1 MKELL
6 TPSRTFAAALLL
18 GWGACATAQSLGTP
32 VADVLLGQPLA
43 MSVPARFASRDTA
56 DECVHAD
63 VFYGE
68 KRVPDGHVRATV
80 TGPDG
85 QRRVRIESESPID
98 EPIVTVSLR
107 AGCRNTIT
115 RNYTLL
121 PEYPSETRL
130 AALEARNLAAA
141 PAAVPL
147 RLASRAAPAAAPAP
161 APVVRRAPARPTVVA
176 QAGEAKPQRPVRA
189 TRNSARR
196 TAPAPHARL
205 RLEPIDLEPQTM
217 LRVTPS
223 LAEPQGDAARRAT
236 AALLWQAINADPQ
249 ELLRT
254 SAMLEKLEADLA
266 QMRKT
271 NSQTRAELVAL
282 RQRLDRSEPWS
293 GSARLLQFLALLV
306 AAAAAAAGVLWWR
319 TRQLPSATGPWY
331 AGAAAAPDSA
341 AEVAPQPMVEEVAP
355 QPVAVPAPA
364 FGAAAPVPAT
374 TVAAASLAPLQPAP
388 GTIDFELPPAAAR
401 SRNAAEAALRVE
413 TLAATF
419 EEVEFLSS
427 LGLASDAM
435 DVLKTYL
442 QDSASPSP
450 LAFFELMR
458 LCDPVDDAAALAAAR
473 RRYGHTFGVEPPRL
487 EQVTASLGLESLT
500 PLSER
505 VARAWACGEARA
517 LIEDTLFTVPT
528 AAAPLTL
535 QAGRDLLCLYQLAAA
550 LAQEGAAPADDAEGH
565 PLAPWAH
572 ADDPTAAHLMA
583 QAVADAQGG
592 HHFAL
597 DVDLGAAP
605 PALPE
610 PVPLHEDVQPDLDP
624 LLAVSLAAADRDR
637 AARARAARRA
647 AEEDAFSAAMASERI
662 PVSRF

>member
-6 TPSRTFAAALLL
+6 TPSRTFAVALLL
-18 GWGACATAQSLGTP
+18 GWGGCAAAQSLGTP
-32 VADVLLGQPLA
+32 VAEVLLGQPLA

-107 AGCRNTIT
+107 AGCQNTIT

-141 PAAVPL
+141 GAMAPL
-147 RLASRAAPAAAPAP
+147 RLATRTAPAAAPAP

-176 QAGEAKPQRPVRA
+176 QDSEAQPQRPVRG
-189 TRNSARR
+189 TRSSARR
-196 TAPAPHARL
+196 TAPAAHARL
-205 RLEPIDLEPQTM
+205 RLEPIDLEPQAM
-217 LRVTPS
+217 LRVTS
-223 LAEPQGDAARRAT
+223 TLAEPQGDAARRAT

-282 RQRLDRSEPWS
+282 RQRLDRSEPGS
-293 GSARLLQFLALLV
+293 GSAQLLQFLALLV

-319 TRQLPSATGPWY
+319 TRQLPGATGPWY
-331 AGAAAAPDSA
+331 AGSATAPDAA
-341 AEVAPQPMVEEVAP
+341 AEVAPQPMVEGVEP
-355 QPVAVPAPA
+355 QPVAVPVRLPVAQ
-364 FGAAAPVPAT
+364 VPAT
-374 TVAAASLAPLQPAP
+374 VVAAPAPLAPLQPAA
-388 GTIDFELPPAAAR
+388 GTIDFELPAPAAR
-401 SRNAAEAALRVE
+401 SRDAAEAALRVE

-442 QDSASPSP
+442 QDSAGPSP

-458 LCDPVDDAAALAAAR
+458 LCDPVEDAAALAAAR

-505 VARAWACGEARA
+505 LTRAWACGEART

-528 AAAPLTL
+528 ADAPLTL

-550 LAQEGAAPADDAEGH
+550 LAQEGTAPAEQADGH
-565 PLAPWAH
+565 ALAPWAH
-572 ADDPTAAHLMA
+572 ADDTAAAHLMA

-597 DVDLGAAP
+597 DVDLGVAP

-610 PVPLHEDVQPDLDP
+610 PVPLHEDPQPDLDP
-624 LLAVSLAAADRDR
+624 LLAEFQAAAERDR
-637 AARARAARRA
+637 AERERAARRA